1 MIHRYEF
8 VCMEAHLR
16 AGIAIYNA
24 GYYHAAH
31 DAWEE
36 YWLDLPAGDDR
47 DFLQGLIQ
55 FTAAVYHVQNE
66 NAEGA
71 RGLAESAREYL
82 DGLGTEF
89 RGVELD
95 GARTYLGA
103 VESSPLSAGNPAALT
118 HEGKKLGLTDLGFG
132 GTVVAAEVLAEEL
145 GYDQETVEQG
155 IAYARTDLGDGEE
168 SSQFVTLI
176 FDFVRDDDHR
186 AMVARRLGEHVERRA
201 QRESDVD
208 GLFGGQ

>member
-1 MIHRYEF
+1 
-8 VCMEAHLR
+8 MEAHLR
-16 AGIAIYNA
+16 AGVAIYNA

-36 YWLDLPAGDDR
+36 YWLDLPAGEDR

-55 FTAAVYHVQNE
+55 FTAAVYHVRNG

-89 RGVELD
+89 HGVELD
-95 GARTYLGA
+95 GVRTYLGA
-103 VESSPLSAGNPAALT
+103 VESAPLDSGNPAPLT
-118 HEGKKLGLTDLGFG
+118 HEGKKLALTDLGFDA
-132 GTVVAAEVLAEEL
+132 TAVAAGVLAEEL
-145 GYDQETVEQG
+145 GYDEETVERG
-155 IAYARTDLGDGEE
+155 IAYARADLDDGDE
-168 SSQFVTLI
+168 SSQFVTFV
-176 FDFVRDDDHR
+176 FDFVRDEDHR
-186 AMVARRLGEHVERRA
+186 PMVARRLGEHVQRRSR
-201 QRESDVD
+201 REGDVD